1 MQLRTPYA
9 IRTIESGIIE
19 VCLGAFCILSMLT
32 PFGHSLD
39 STLTLHMTIQ
49 HFFYITGGF
58 LLASGIDLL
67 VLGGSK
73 FSKRLTKVYSD
84 LMQVNASINRRG
96 LVAFAVA
103 GLLTAFWHIPAN
115 FDAAV
120 LDNDIHIIMHVT
132 FTFVGSLLFIGAGM
146 LTGRMRHVLLLVPGK
161 AMGIFGAFLL
171 FTPMYVYQVYPASQ
185 QTETGFVMVVMMLVM
200 DLTIVPYWLYNYFG
214 KMPIGTSQKIN
225 KP

>member
-1 MQLRTPYA
+1 
-9 IRTIESGIIE
+9 
-19 VCLGAFCILSMLT
+19 MLT

-49 HFFYITGGF
+49 HFFYIIGGF
-58 LLASGIDLL
+58 LLASGVDLL

-73 FSKRLTKVYSD
+73 FSKRLTRLYSD
-84 LMQVNASINRRG
+84 LMKVNASINRRG

-103 GLLTAFWHIPAN
+103 GLLTAYWHIPAN

-120 LDNDIHIIMHVT
+120 LDNDIRIMMHVT

-146 LTGRMRHVLLLVPGK
+146 LTGRLRYVLLLVPGK
-161 AMGIFGAFLL
+161 AMGLFGAFLL

-185 QTETGFVMVVMMLVM
+185 QTETGFVMVAMMLVV

-214 KMPIGTSQKIN
+214 KVPMGTSQKIN

>member
-1 MQLRTPYA
+1 MQLRAPYA
-9 IRTIESGIIE
+9 IRIIKSGIIK

-49 HFFYITGGF
+49 HFFYIIGGF
-58 LLASGIDLL
+58 LLASGVDLL

-73 FSKRLTKVYSD
+73 FSKRLTRVYSD
-84 LMQVNASINRRG
+84 LKKVNASINRRG

-103 GLLTAFWHIPAN
+103 GLLTAYWFIPAN

-120 LDNDIHIIMHVT
+120 LDNDIRIMMHVT

-146 LTGRMRHVLLLVPGK
+146 LTGRLRYVLLLVPGK
-161 AMGIFGAFLL
+161 AMGLFWAFLL

-214 KMPIGTSQKIN
+214 KVPMGTSQKIN

>member
-1 MQLRTPYA
+1 
-9 IRTIESGIIE
+9 
-19 VCLGAFCILSMLT
+19 
-32 PFGHSLD
+32 
-39 STLTLHMTIQ
+39 MTIQ
-49 HFFYITGGF
+49 HFFYIIGGF
-58 LLASGIDLL
+58 LLASGVDLL

-73 FSKRLTKVYSD
+73 FSKRLTRLYSD
-84 LMQVNASINRRG
+84 LMKVNASINRRG

-103 GLLTAFWHIPAN
+103 GLLTGYWHIPAN

-120 LDNDIHIIMHVT
+120 LDNDIHIMMHVT

-161 AMGIFGAFLL
+161 AMGLFGAFLL

-214 KMPIGTSQKIN
+214 KVPMGTSQKIN

>member
-1 MQLRTPYA
+1 
-9 IRTIESGIIE
+9 
-19 VCLGAFCILSMLT
+19 MLT

-49 HFFYITGGF
+49 HFFYIIGGF
-58 LLASGIDLL
+58 LLASGVDLL

-73 FSKRLTKVYSD
+73 FSKRLTMVYSD
-84 LMQVNASINRRG
+84 LMKVNASINRRG
-96 LVAFAVA
+96 LVSFAVA
-103 GLLTAFWHIPAN
+103 GFLTAFWHIPTN

-120 LDNDIHIIMHVT
+120 LDNDIHIMMHVT

>member
-1 MQLRTPYA
+1 MQLRAPYA
-9 IRTIESGIIE
+9 IRIIKSGIIK

-32 PFGHSLD
+32 LFGHSLD

-58 LLASGIDLL
+58 LLASGVDLL

-73 FSKRLTKVYSD
+73 FSKRLTRVYSD
-84 LMQVNASINRRG
+84 LKKVNASINRRG

-103 GLLTAFWHIPAN
+103 GLLTAYWFIPAN

-120 LDNDIHIIMHVT
+120 LDNDIRIMMHVT

-146 LTGRMRHVLLLVPGK
+146 LTGRLRYVLLLVPGK
-161 AMGIFGAFLL
+161 AMGLFWAFLL

-185 QTETGFVMVVMMLVM
+185 QTESGFVLIVMMLVV

-214 KMPIGTSQKIN
+214 KVPMGTSQKIN